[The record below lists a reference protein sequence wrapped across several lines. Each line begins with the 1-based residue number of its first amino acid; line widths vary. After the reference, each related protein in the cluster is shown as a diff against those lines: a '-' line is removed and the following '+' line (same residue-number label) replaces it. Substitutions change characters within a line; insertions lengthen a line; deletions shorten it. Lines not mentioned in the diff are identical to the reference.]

1 MTVIQFIAFMGQS
14 NADNMFNLYGD
25 NDSGASVLAADLSS
39 HVGDPDGASAS
50 TLKTVIQG
58 TGTSSKFATANN
70 VVVQDFAKGASGVD
84 GNASDAPGV
93 DLLWWY
99 PDTNTPGSLATAAVQ
114 GINASIAAL
123 EAQGYTVEL
132 KIVWAQGEADAKRI
146 MDGTSD
152 VETYKEATLEV
163 LDYIRAQTDPSA
175 PVFIQEVADTAYT
188 GSDARW
194 NGGQDI
200 VREAQ
205 REIAA
210 SRDDIYIG
218 AITEDL
224 PLKDQVH
231 TDNESYEVVGGRLA
245 NYIAYTEGLTA
256 TISGPRPSPD
266 PDEVMEPGDT
276 APVAVADSH
285 ITVSENDA
293 SASGT
298 FNVLANDSD
307 VDGDVLRV
315 TQASHGSK
323 ATAIQGAET
332 AVAGKYGTFYISPD
346 GSYYYK
352 ADPTLAATNA
362 IAAGQT
368 AEDTLS
374 YRISDGRG
382 GTASAV
388 LAVKITGLNDAP
400 TAVADTASVV
410 KTVSGNGNLLSNDVD
425 PDTGDTLSVLSASTG
440 GGTAQGVTAGGT
452 TIVGTYGSLVLKSD
466 GSWVYQPNQSNAA
479 VAALSGSAS
488 LSEVFSYTVRDG
500 AGLESTASLTVS
512 IRASSSGGEPEPTIS
527 GTAGADTLRGTT
539 GADVIAGL
547 GGNDT
552 IKGGTGDDILIG
564 GDGND
569 YLEGNEG
576 NDRLIGGAGI
586 DTLKGGAG
594 ADTFVINS
602 MSEIGDI
609 VSDFRSED
617 FFDLSGILAMPA
629 GTTGANAFAA
639 GYIRVSQSGT
649 DAIVEVDVDGA
660 SGPAAF
666 ATVATLTGIT
676 AANVKAAQFIVT
688 PSVPSGPANTAPVAT
703 GETRTVAEDGPANTV
718 SGNLLTND
726 QDGDGDTLSVASV
739 VVKGVTYSLGSSQTI
754 QTNYGALTIAAN
766 GAYSFTPSA
775 TNPVVNA
782 LYFDNLV
789 ETFEYTVSDGRGG
802 TAKANLSITIAG
814 SNDTPVA
821 VNDAATVSAN
831 ASTIG
836 NVIANDTDPDA
847 GDFVAVTRVVNGS
860 SSVAVTEND
869 TQVAGAYGLLVID
882 PDGTYSY
889 VPNTSNPAVSG
900 LSGGST
906 LTETFSYTIRDE
918 TGLQSTASLVFTIKG
933 VNHTPVAANDV
944 ATATASA
951 ANATGFVLG
960 NDSDADVGD
969 TLTVLS
975 ASGSGAAVAVSGSG
989 TTITGSFGTL
999 LLKADGSWSYDVDE
1013 TNASVAS
1020 LPQNS
1025 SLTDVFQYTIR
1036 DSQGATATASLS
1048 LTVKAA
1054 PPPSGG
1060 PGYGTPTIVGTE
1072 AGETISGLA
1081 GNDIIEGRGGNDTIK
1096 GRLGDDVIVGG
1107 AGNDIMEGNEGND
1120 VLYGGTGN
1128 DRMKGGA
1135 GADAFW
1141 FSSGHGADIV
1151 DQLRADDTLVFTSN
1165 LFASKAAL
1173 LAAVTVVSANE
1184 LFVATADGGSIQFL
1198 DTTLSDLQ
1206 RSGFVL
1212 ADGLF
1217 V

>member
-1 MTVIQFIAFMGQS
+1 MAVIQFIAFMGQS

-39 HVGDPDGASAS
+39 YLGSGGASAS

-84 GNASDAPGV
+84 GNASDAPGS

-99 PDTNTPGSLATAAVQ
+99 PDTNTPGSLAVAAIQ

-152 VETYKEATLEV
+152 VETYKEATVEV

-218 AITEDL
+218 SITEDL

-245 NYIAYTEGLTA
+245 NYIAYTEGLTG

-285 ITVSENDA
+285 ITVTENRTTI
-293 SASGT
+293 SST
-298 FNVLANDSD
+298 FNLLANDSD
-307 VDGDVLRV
+307 VDGDALRV
-315 TQASHGSK
+315 TQATYGSK
-323 ATAIQGAET
+323 ATAIQMTET
-332 AVAGKYGTFYISPD
+332 AVASKYGTFYISPN

-352 ADPTLAATNA
+352 VDPTLAATNA
-362 IAAGQT
+362 IGAGQT

-388 LAVKITGLNDAP
+388 VTVKITGLNDAP

-410 KTVSGNGNLLSNDVD
+410 KTVSGNGNLLTNDLD
-425 PDTGDTLSVLSASTG
+425 PDAGDALSVLSANATG
-440 GGTAQGVTAGGT
+440 GATQSVTASGT
-452 TIVGTYGSLVLKSD
+452 TLVGSYGSLILKSD
-466 GSWVYQPNQSNAA
+466 GSWVYQPNQSNPA
-479 VAALSGSAS
+479 VASLSGSAS
-488 LSEVFSYTVRDG
+488 LSEVFTYTVRDA
-500 AGLESTASLTVS
+500 AGLQSSASLTVS
-512 IRASSSGGEPEPTIS
+512 IRASSTGGEPEPTIS
-527 GTAGADTLRGTT
+527 GTAGADTLRGTA

-552 IKGGTGDDILIG
+552 IKGLTGDDILIG

-576 NDRLIGGAGI
+576 NDRLIGGAGV

-609 VSDFRSED
+609 VSDFRSDD
-617 FFDLSGILAMPA
+617 FFDLSGILAMPT
-629 GTTGANAFAA
+629 GTTGANAFAS
-639 GYIRVSQSGT
+639 GYIRVTQSGADT
-649 DAIVEVDVDGA
+649 LVEVDVDGA
-660 SGPAAF
+660 AGPGAF
-666 ATVATLTGIT
+666 ATAATLSAVT
-676 AANVKAAQFIVT
+676 ASSVKAAQFIVT
-688 PSVPSGPANTAPVAT
+688 PSAPSGPANTAPTAT
-703 GETRTVAEDGPANTV
+703 GDLKTVAEDGPGNTA

-726 QDGDGDTLSVASV
+726 QDSDGDVLSVASI
-739 VVKGVTYSLGSSQTI
+739 VVKGVTYSLGSAQTI

-789 ETFEYTVSDGRGG
+789 ESFEYTISDGRGG
-802 TAKANLSITIAG
+802 TAKASLTVTIAG
-814 SNDTPVA
+814 SNDAPVA
-821 VNDAATVSAN
+821 INDSGTVAAN
-831 ASTIG
+831 ASASG
-836 NVIANDTDPDA
+836 NVVTNDSDPDT
-847 GDFVAVTRVVNGS
+847 GDFMAVTRVVHGS
-860 SSVAVTEND
+860 SSVIVTEND
-869 TQVAGAYGLLVID
+869 TQLTGTYGLLVID
-882 PDGTYSY
+882 PDGSYSY
-889 VPNTSNPAVSG
+889 VPNASNPAVSG
-900 LSGGST
+900 LSGSST

-918 TGLQSTASLVFTIKG
+918 TGLQSTANLVFTIKG
-933 VNHTPVAANDV
+933 TNHAPVAADDAAM
-944 ATATASA
+944 ATAGAT
-951 ANATGFVLG
+951 NATGTVLG
-960 NDSDADVGD
+960 NDSDVDPGD
-969 TLTVLS
+969 TLSVLS
-975 ASGSGAAVAVSGSG
+975 ASGTGATVNVTVAG

-999 LLKADGSWSYDVDE
+999 VLKADGSWSYDVDE
-1013 TNASVAS
+1013 SNPSVAGLS
-1020 LPQNS
+1020 ESS
-1025 SLTDVFQYTIR
+1025 SLTDNFQYTIR
-1036 DSQGATATASLS
+1036 DSQGATATATLA
-1048 LTVKAA
+1048 LTVKGA
-1054 PPPSGG
+1054 PAGSG
-1060 PGYGTPTIVGTE
+1060 PGYGTPTIVGTD
-1072 AGETISGLA
+1072 ANETISGLA
-1081 GNDIIEGRGGNDTIK
+1081 GNDIIEGRGGNDIIK
-1096 GRLGDDVIVGG
+1096 GRLGDDVLVGG
-1107 AGNDIMEGNEGND
+1107 AGNDTMEGNEGND

-1151 DQLRADDTLVFTSN
+1151 DQLRADDTLVFSSD

-1184 LFVATADGGSIQFL
+1184 LFVATPDGGSIQFL

-1206 RSGFVL
+1206 KSGFVVS
-1212 ADGLF
+1212 DGLF
-1217 V
+1217 A